1 MMEVGETSRPQG
13 TVTKSQRAA
22 EYKETG
28 DGKWMIQLKHKT
40 RNDINVVRITIIIT
54 SFHYYQYK

>member
-13 TVTKSQRAA
+13 TVTKSQRAT

-28 DGKWMIQLKHKT
+28 DGKWMIQLKHK
-40 RNDINVVRITIIIT
+40 
-54 SFHYYQYK
+54 K